1 MNMPHSFKS
10 ILILTAAVS
19 AFFSCAGGP
28 ESSYGSPVFGT
39 VTDLEPV
46 VMTEYGAVLGEN
58 RDGVAIFRG
67 IPYGG
72 SVSGEARFRAAC
84 LPQAWDGV
92 RDCTSNGTIA
102 MQYRFSG
109 SISNG
114 DQGLSLFF
122 NGGHPELFGCADEK
136 HGEDCLVL
144 NVVSPGL
151 DKGKRPVIVYLHG
164 GGFNSGTGSLVLGSD
179 GLAREEDVVIVGVN
193 HRLNVFGFLYLGH
206 LDPDYETSGSA
217 GIQDLVLA
225 LEWVRDNIASFG
237 GDPGNVTI
245 LGESGGA
252 MKVNNLLAM
261 PSARGLF
268 HKAVP
273 ESGSTRVC
281 GYSKQKA
288 AASTD
293 ALLANLGL
301 DRNTWRELFR
311 MDAWKIFDA
320 AVNLDFEPVADGLV
334 IPYVEG
340 GVWAPECGRDIPL
353 LCGSS
358 ADELGVFLPIEQL
371 KEETTWENLPEK
383 VAESLHIDTRRACE
397 TVAVFRNANPED
409 AEPWHVLVNMLSMG
423 NALGGGAY
431 YQALHRSAEGMAPVF
446 SYFIEYDS
454 ESPVSS
460 RLHCAWHTADLPLQ
474 FRIVYKPE
482 TEGLSRT
489 MAHCWAAF
497 ARTGNPSVPNLEW
510 PEFTPENPAVMVFG
524 DSAVVEID
532 PSRELREALGLGD
545 SLSF

>member
-1 MNMPHSFKS
+1 MSRSSKR
-10 ILILTAAVS
+10 ILVLSAAVS

-28 ESSYGSPVFGT
+28 ETRYGSPVFGT
-39 VTDLEPV
+39 VTEPEPIV
-46 VMTEYGAVLGEN
+46 RTEYGAVSGEN

-67 IPYGG
+67 IPYGAP
-72 SVSGEARFRAAC
+72 VSGEARFSAAAR
-84 LPQAWDGV
+84 PQAWEGV

-114 DQGLSLFF
+114 ESGLALFF
-122 NGGHPELFGCADEK
+122 NGGRPELFGCSGEK

-144 NVVSPGL
+144 NVVTPGL
-151 DKGKRPVIVYLHG
+151 DRGKRPVIVYLHG
-164 GGFNSGTGSLVLGSD
+164 GGYNSGTGSLVLGSD

-206 LDPDYETSGSA
+206 LDPAYETSGSV

-225 LEWVRDNIASFG
+225 LEWVRDNIAAFG

-281 GYSKQKA
+281 AYSKQEA
-288 AASTD
+288 AANTD
-293 ALLANLGL
+293 ALLSRLGL
-301 DRNTWRELFR
+301 DRDSWREIFGL
-311 MDAWKIFDA
+311 DAWRIFDA
-320 AVNLDFEPVADGLV
+320 SVDLNFEPVADGNL

-340 GVWAPECGRDIPL
+340 GTWAPGCGRDIPL

-358 ADELGVFLPIEQL
+358 ADELGVFLPIASL
-371 KEETTWENLPEK
+371 AEETTWENLPQ
-383 VAESLHIDTRRACE
+383 RASE
-397 TVAVFRNANPED
+397 AIGLDSRAASEAVAVFRKANPED
-409 AEPWHVLVNMLSMG
+409 AEPWHVLVNMMSMA
-423 NALGGGAY
+423 NVLGGGAY
-431 YQALHRSAEGMAPVF
+431 FQAAARSAAGMAPVF
-446 SYFIEYDS
+446 HYFIEYDS
-454 ESPVSS
+454 ESPASPEL
-460 RLHCAWHTADLPLQ
+460 RCAWHTADLPLQ
-474 FRIVYKPE
+474 FRIVYKQE
-482 TEGLSRT
+482 TEELSRK

-497 ARTGNPSVPNLEW
+497 ARTGNPSTDSLEW
-510 PEFTPENPAVMVFG
+510 PAFSPESPSVMVFG
-524 DSAVVEID
+524 DSVRIEAD
-532 PSRELREALGLGD
+532 PARTLREALGCGER
-545 SLSF
+545 LSFD